1 MVNITIDNH
10 TIAVPSGTTIMEAAA
25 SIHIPIPKLC
35 YLKDI
40 NEIGAC
46 RVCVVEIEG
55 QDHLVTSCNNV
66 VEEGMTIYTNSPKVR
81 RNRKH
86 TVEMILSQHDAQCA
100 TCVRSGN
107 CTLQTVA
114 NDLNIVDSPYKKE
127 ICIEEWDTRYPLVRD
142 ASKCVKCMRC
152 IQVCDKIQGMHIWD
166 VSGTGARTTV
176 GVSENRDIK
185 TADCALC
192 GQCITHCPTGALRER
207 DDTDKLYRALEDKDT
222 IVVAQ
227 IAPAV
232 RAAWGE
238 SLGLSREEATVEKI
252 VDALRR
258 IGVDY
263 VFDTTFSADLTIME
277 EGTEFVER
285 FTNGDLDMY
294 PMFTS
299 CCPGWVR
306 FIKSQYPQMVN
317 RLSSAK
323 SPQEMFGAVMKT
335 AFAKKM
341 NIDPDRIFAL
351 SIMPCVAKKDERE
364 KPLFH
369 GEFAGH
375 GVDCVLTTRE
385 LDRLIRADHIDP
397 KTLKDAAFDTPFT
410 EGTGA
415 GVIFGATGG
424 VMEAALRSAYYLITG
439 KNPEVDAFKQIR
451 GVNKNGWTEAQFEIA
466 GNTINIAVV
475 SGLQNTRNLME
486 AIQKREVHY
495 HFVEVMA
502 CPGGCVGGGGQPIH
516 EGKELASDRGS
527 NLYFLDKTAHLRFS
541 HENPD
546 IKHLYDEYFGSPGS
560 HKAHQLLHVQKQLLI
575 PFNKENPDI
584 QKIQILNVWIFSLFK
599 FTILDCQV
607 QLLRH

>member
-317 RLSSAK
+317 RLSSSAK

-560 HKAHQLLHVQKQLLI
+560 HKAHQLLHVQK
-575 PFNKENPDI
+575 
-584 QKIQILNVWIFSLFK
+584 
-599 FTILDCQV
+599 
-607 QLLRH
+607 